1 MEKRGIDSLD
11 GPGKN
16 HEWCLLERRL
26 PMARKKRRMARRFE
40 LAFIQCRIAKSCFSK
55 RQPGQFS
62 SPVRHSKEWLDT
74 GELTFLASSPSSPEG
89 GRELASCLESM
100 V

>member
-40 LAFIQCRIAKSCFSK
+40 LAFIQCRIAKSCFQK
-55 RQPGQFS
+55 D
-62 SPVRHSKEWLDT
+62 SP
-74 GELTFLASSPSSPEG
+74 ASSVRQSATLKSG
-89 GRELASCLESM
+89 WTLAN
-100 V
+100 